1 MPKLLEVVR
10 KMGLILATLVVVS
23 PDVESHINVI
33 SITSE
38 GAIEVALS
46 NAMGLPDLRV
56 KTNPSRR
63 RRM

>member
-1 MPKLLEVVR
+1 
-10 KMGLILATLVVVS
+10 MGLILATLVVVS